1 MGDIRDRNGHWFTI
15 NRNSTKYFHTTS
27 NNKGNKLMG
36 RETEATNI
44 NVFKR
49 NLGMCQE
56 KEDIERQRGRGE
68 AGF

>member
-1 MGDIRDRNGHWFTI
+1 MGDIRDRNGPWFTI
-15 NRNSTKYFHTTS
+15 NRNSTKYFHTKS

-36 RETEATNI
+36 REIEATNI